1 MRVPAAAST
10 TAVQT
15 ADSAAFL
22 QSPLPGW
29 SWLAGLLAGWAQM
42 EAIMGMSGEMKRGE
56 LAAAVSP
63 DSEQTLLLY
72 SFEVRHPPIK

>member
-29 SWLAGLLAGWAQM
+29 GWLAGWAQM